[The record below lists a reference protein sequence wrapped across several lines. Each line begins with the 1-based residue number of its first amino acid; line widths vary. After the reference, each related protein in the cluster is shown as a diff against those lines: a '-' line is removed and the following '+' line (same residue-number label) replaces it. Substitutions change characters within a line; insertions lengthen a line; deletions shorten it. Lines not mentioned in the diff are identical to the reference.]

1 MSLTVYAESTLTML
15 IDALEWKG
23 GGGGEALCSDVGGKA
38 PKTAGA
44 AVACQT

>member
-15 IDALEWKG
+15 IDALEWG
-23 GGGGEALCSDVGGKA
+23 GVEALCSDVGGKA